1 MFGIGMSELLLIL
14 AIALIILGPKKLPE
28 LARALGKGLN
38 EFRKATND
46 IKSSLDIDNTDEFSP
61 VIDTQSST
69 DDPYAHSEPSPKPKQ
84 STRKTK
90 KTPTPPKKP
99 KTQKT
104 QKTPKPPLAG

>member
-46 IKSSLDIDNTDEFSP
+46 IKSSLDIENTDEPPP
-61 VIDTQSST
+61 VIDTHIST
-69 DDPYAHSEPSPKPKQ
+69 DDPYAHSEPSPKKYPKQ
-84 STRKTK
+84 NTRKTK
-90 KTPTPPKKP
+90 KTPKTS
-99 KTQKT
+99 KTQNTK
-104 QKTPKPPLAG
+104 KPPLAG